1 MHCRRVDK
9 MAFSHGFSDKLV
21 ARLHCLL
28 TVTIRRSGQRN
39 FCLDFAAYFHFSRF
53 CLCLSSS
60 INWNSA
66 SSSLVPTAPDIAPMP
81 RVRHRMRCRR
91 GSTRRQPRRAPSS
104 PSIESTSGQS
114 SDYYLGRYPNTRSG
128 RGRLVAS
135 GHRMDSPAPG
145 FPTASSP
152 SPTMHTVQFSFNFS
166 LNRPRITASVTVVFR
181 EEAQTEEECTRPAGL
196 SSEKASQHS
205 GVQEGS
211 FGMNVEVAPSD
222 PGPFEGWCRIVEDP
236 EE

>member
-1 MHCRRVDK
+1 
-9 MAFSHGFSDKLV
+9 MAFSHGFSDKPV
-21 ARLHCLL
+21 AGLHCLV

-60 INWNSA
+60 VNWNSA
-66 SSSLVPTAPDIAPMP
+66 SSSLVPTAIAPMP

-91 GSTRRQPRRAPSS
+91 GSTRGQSRRAPSS
-104 PSIESTSGQS
+104 TSTEMTSGQS

-128 RGRLVAS
+128 RDQLVAS

-152 SPTMHTVQFSFNFS
+152 SPTTRTAKFSFNFS
-166 LNRPRITASVTVVFR
+166 LNCP
-181 EEAQTEEECTRPAGL
+181 
-196 SSEKASQHS
+196 
-205 GVQEGS
+205 
-211 FGMNVEVAPSD
+211 
-222 PGPFEGWCRIVEDP
+222 
-236 EE
+236 